1 MNNCGQDNIPS
12 VVIRTFPTDGGE
24 DLFGAFLTS
33 RGVDVVDAPMIEISF
48 INFEPEMPVVSYKW
62 LIFTSK
68 NGIKAWFSVYKKE
81 AGQRV
86 AVIGESSAMALRE
99 YDVEADF
106 IGSGHSA
113 KVFAEELLPEL
124 LPGDSVLL
132 VVGNLASNV
141 IADVLSESDRR
152 GEAPFSVSRIEVYE
166 TIIPS
171 VINEE
176 AIERIVR
183 DDYALIAVASPSA
196 VHKLLQILDNR
207 AGELRFASIGSV
219 TSRALRSYGLEA
231 AVEAEKQSFQELA
244 ECCWR
249 FIRTNYNI
257 KT

>member
-1 MNNCGQDNIPS
+1 MNSGGLDSIPP
-12 VVIRTFPTDGGE
+12 VVIRTFLTDGTE
-24 DLFGAFLTS
+24 DLFGAFLS
-33 RGVDVVDAPMIEISF
+33 GRGIEVVDAPMIEICF
-48 INFEPEMPVVSYKW
+48 INFEPEMPVALYKW

-86 AVIGESSAMALRE
+86 AVIGESSAMALRD
-99 YDVEADF
+99 YAVEADF

-141 IADVLSESDRR
+141 IADVLSGNDRR
-152 GEAPFSVSRIEVYE
+152 GEASFSVSRIEVYE

-171 VINEE
+171 VINEA
-176 AIERIVR
+176 AIERIIR

-196 VHKLLQILDNR
+196 VQKLMQILGNR
-207 AGELRFASIGSV
+207 AGKLRFASIGSV

-231 AVEAEKQSFQELA
+231 AVEAEKQNFPELA

-249 FIRTNYNI
+249 FIRKNYNN